1 MRIVVGPPLLW
12 TGLFLVLAA
21 GLAVDL
27 WAHRRPRA
35 VPLADAVRWTAGWVG
50 LAGAF
55 AVGVWLL
62 MGGGAAMQFLAAY
75 SVEWTLS
82 ADNVL
87 AFLVVLTALA
97 VPARWRHRVLFLGS
111 LGAIAMRLTLIL
123 AGTTL
128 LDHATWTMY
137 VFGMLLLL
145 AAARFALE
153 PEGDAGAADPV
164 EPRASGLL
172 RRLVPVSS
180 TYVGGRLTT
189 VVGGRRLA
197 TPLLFAL
204 LAVALT
210 DVMFATDSVPAVF
223 AMTRDPFIAASSNAL
238 AVLGLRSVYFVL
250 EGAISRFRYLKPALV
265 FLLVLI
271 SAKMMASPVFEVP
284 VVLSLAAI
292 VVVLGTAAVASW
304 VAPRQPATGGRA

>member
-1 MRIVVGPPLLW
+1 
-12 TGLFLVLAA
+12 
-21 GLAVDL
+21 
-27 WAHRRPRA
+27 
-35 VPLADAVRWTAGWVG
+35 
-50 LAGAF
+50 
-55 AVGVWLL
+55 
-62 MGGGAAMQFLAAY
+62 MQFLAAY

-210 DVMFATDSVPAVF
+210 DVMFATDFPHIECDWPNTRPFAERLFAGVPPDEAF
-223 AMTRDPFIAASSNAL
+223 KIAAGNMLEFFRL
-238 AVLGLRSVYFVL
+238 ADTPMGRKV
-250 EGAISRFRYLKPALV
+250 
-265 FLLVLI
+265 
-271 SAKMMASPVFEVP
+271 MA
-284 VVLSLAAI
+284 
-292 VVVLGTAAVASW
+292 TAA
-304 VAPRQPATGGRA
+304 